1 MGLPFA
7 YLLKLRTTLLRDL
20 GGAMSP
26 FSAWMFIQGLET
38 LPLRM
43 REHAKNAQAVAEFL
57 ENNDKVQSV
66 TYPGLFEGAE
76 REKADKY
83 MKGGYGALIG
93 FELPGGKEAGS
104 KFIDSLE
111 LLYHVAN
118 IGDSCLLYTS
128 PSPRDRTRSRMPSS
142 A

>member
-1 MGLPFA
+1 
-7 YLLKLRTTLLRDL
+7 
-20 GGAMSP
+20 MSP

-66 TYPGLFEGAE
+66 TYPGLFEVQ

-83 MKGGYGALIG
+83 MKGVMSLIG
-93 FELPGGKEAGS
+93 FELPEVKR
-104 KFIDSLE
+104 LE
-111 LLYHVAN
+111 VNLSIL
-118 IGDSCLLYTS
+118 
-128 PSPRDRTRSRMPSS
+128 
-142 A
+142 

>member
-76 REKADKY
+76 KK
-83 MKGGYGALIG
+83 KLT
-93 FELPGGKEAGS
+93 
-104 KFIDSLE
+104 
-111 LLYHVAN
+111 N
-118 IGDSCLLYTS
+118 T
-128 PSPRDRTRSRMPSS
+128 
-142 A
+142 